1 MPQGIGQSTQ
11 GLLHRW
17 ALLPGNV
24 RGAVWIT
31 LAAVV
36 AACNGAIIKSLHDL
50 HVLQLIFLR
59 ALIGIA
65 ILMPFVM
72 RNGLTSV
79 RSHRPGMHVLRVSLT
94 LAGMGCY
101 FYALQTIPLANAVA
115 LQFTKPL
122 FQIVLAIWFLSEVI
136 RWRRGAATV
145 AGFVGALLIVRPGTE
160 QFDLG
165 TLYALAAAL
174 LFAGS
179 QTCIKRL
186 STTDSPVAITLYFSI
201 LGAPAMLLPALWL
214 WEPPTGEQWL
224 MILAF
229 GVLSTCGQT
238 MWAYGIRA
246 GEVTAVGPFDY
257 TQLLWAGLFGFFIF
271 AELPDGWSLAG
282 ALVIVC
288 STLYMA
294 HREAV
299 LGRARRAAAEKS
311 S

>member
-1 MPQGIGQSTQ
+1 MPQGIAQSGQ
-11 GLLHRW
+11 GLLDRW

-24 RGAVWIT
+24 RGAIWIT

-36 AACNGAIIKSLHDL
+36 AACNSAIIKSLGDL
-50 HVLQLIFLR
+50 HVIQLIFLR

-72 RNGLTSV
+72 RNGIASV
-79 RSHRPGMHVLRVSLT
+79 RSQRPGMHVMRVTLT

-101 FYALQTIPLANAVA
+101 FYALQNIPLANAVA

-122 FQIVLAIWFLSEVI
+122 FQIILAIWFLSEVI

-160 QFDLG
+160 HFDFG
-165 TLYALAAAL
+165 SLYALTAAL

-179 QTCIKRL
+179 QTCIKKL
-186 STTDSPVAITLYFSI
+186 SSTDSPVAITLYFSL

-214 WEPPTGEQWL
+214 WHPPTGEQWL

-229 GVLSTCGQT
+229 GILSTCGQT

-257 TQLLWAGLFGFFIF
+257 TQLIWAGLLGFFVF
-271 AELPDGWSLAG
+271 AELPDGWSVGG

-299 LGRARRAAAEKS
+299 VGRARREAAGKAP
-311 S
+311 